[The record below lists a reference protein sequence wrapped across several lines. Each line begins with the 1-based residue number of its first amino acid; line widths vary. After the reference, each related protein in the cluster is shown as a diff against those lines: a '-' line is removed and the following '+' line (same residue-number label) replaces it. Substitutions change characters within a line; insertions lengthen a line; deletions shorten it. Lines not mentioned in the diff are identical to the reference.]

1 MLADIQARG
10 EEAALEWAKKLD
22 GEHDE
27 DSGDVEHSSSG
38 FSGTALLT
46 KEELEEQ
53 TKDVPC
59 KVNFTIHMILA
70 HTFIC
75 FQPFAK

>member
-1 MLADIQARG
+1 MRSMLSDIQARG
-10 EEAALEWAKKLD
+10 EEGALEWAKKLD
-22 GEHDE
+22 GELDE
-27 DSGDVEHSSSG
+27 DTGDEEANVSLKLLNLG

-59 KVNFTIHMILA
+59 QVNFTICTHSYY
-70 HTFIC
+70 
-75 FQPFAK
+75 